1 MHQSLASILFP
12 EYRRRVLGL
21 LLLRPEEALHGR
33 EIARRVGLPAGTV
46 TRELTKLALVG
57 LLKREKRGN
66 QQVYS
71 ANTAAPVFTE
81 LASILRKTSGI
92 ADVLAEALSPLAEQL
107 LVAFVFGSVA
117 QGRETAHSDIDLML
131 IGDVKFRNVVQSLHD
146 AQTALGREI
155 NPKVFTADQFAA
167 KVRAKAE
174 PFIADVL
181 AKPKIFLIGNA
192 HDLEQL
198 AGHQP

>member
-12 EYRRRVLGL
+12 GYRRRVLGL

-46 TRELTKLALVG
+46 SSELTKLAQVG

-71 ANTAAPVFTE
+71 AETQSPVFAE

-92 ADVLAEALSPLAEQL
+92 ADVLAEALAPLATQL
-107 LVAFVFGSVA
+107 RVAFVFGSVA

-131 IGDVKFRNVVQSLHD
+131 IGDVKFRNAVRCLHS
-146 AQTALGREI
+146 AQTSLGREI
-155 NPKVFTADQFAA
+155 NPKVFAADEFAA
-167 KVRAKAE
+167 KARGKSE
-174 PFIADVL
+174 PFITDVL